1 VNTFS
6 TTAGTLTFGVPG
18 EGERLHFAEAEQ
30 ARLDAWVESCLTE
43 DEEPLFGDEEEIDI
57 AISPVNYGV
66 TWWHAYD
73 ECAGG
78 ENCEC
83 GPVTLLEALSWFEPG
98 EGASLFNTH
107 QEQGR
112 ALFDHFWSG
121 HALCEGETTSIGDAC
136 ANCLVEGF
144 NHVWDVFDNA
154 AKLAEE
160 TGEVLAAYEH
170 TVVLGVNRFSEHA
183 RHDSRNPKRG
193 EHGL

>member
-1 VNTFS
+1 MNTFG
-6 TTAGTLTFGVPG
+6 TAAGTLTFGVPG
-18 EGERLHFAEAEQ
+18 SDACLHFAEAEQ
-30 ARLDAWVESCLTE
+30 ARLEAWVESCL
-43 DEEPLFGDEEEIDI
+43 DRNEESLFDDEEIDI
-57 AISPVNYGV
+57 AIRPANYGV
-66 TWWHAYD
+66 TWWHSYA

-78 ENCEC
+78 EECEC
-83 GPVTLLEALSWFEPG
+83 GPVTLLEALSWFDLKQ
-98 EGASLFNTH
+98 GASLFSIH
-107 QEQGR
+107 QEHGR

-121 HALCEGETTSIGDAC
+121 HALCEGETMSIGDAC

-183 RHDSRNPKRG
+183 RHDSRNLKRG